1 MRTLLKLVSNVNEG
15 HIQMTNNKTI
25 QNNKKKNILKMD
37 IIQSNTTQRR
47 KKLIGSGIIII
58 TNSGHFVNNPI
69 RFLMYFTFD
78 DFFGHF

>member
-37 IIQSNTTQRR
+37 IIQSNTTEEKTNRLR
-47 KKLIGSGIIII
+47 NNKI